1 MRILFDG
8 RVFQFQKAGG
18 INRYF
23 AEIIAGLP
31 DAWQPVVTGAYDYGE
46 NIPRHRNLA
55 TLNPPRFRP
64 GRFQEPYYRKWWRPG
79 IIKTVNLLHPTYYDL
94 TSGFNL
100 ADFSC
105 PMVTTVYD
113 MIYALFPKQTEGAD
127 FVIKAQRES
136 VLRANRV
143 ICISKSTEKDLLEL
157 IPEAAGKTTV
167 IYLGASFP
175 SSNDVEETNLFEKP
189 RFIFVGG
196 RGGYKNFLFLLR
208 AFAKAASVV
217 KTIQLEVAGA
227 PLTSEERWQ
236 MHFLGI
242 TDRVHCTVFP
252 DEQTLQALYHKSVA
266 LLYPS
271 RYEGFGIPPLEA
283 MSCGTVS
290 VTANVTSLPEVVAD
304 GGIMLDPTEEDVWA
318 DCIIKLA
325 VPFSGRDK
333 ILERG
338 RNRVKQF
345 TWEDCVRRHLEVYK
359 GLGRD

>member
-23 AEIIAGLP
+23 AEIITGLP
-31 DAWQPVVTGAYDYGE
+31 AEWQPVVTGAHDYGE
-46 NIPRHRNLA
+46 NVPRHRNLT

-64 GRFQEPYYRKWWRPG
+64 GRFQEPYYRKWWRPK
-79 IIKTVNLLHPTYYDL
+79 IARSVNLLHPTYYDL
-94 TSGFNL
+94 TSGFKL

-105 PMVTTVYD
+105 PMVATVYD
-113 MIYALFPKQTEGAD
+113 MIYARFPRQTEGE
-127 FVIKAQRES
+127 FIIKAQRES
-136 VLRANRV
+136 VLRADRV
-143 ICISKSTEKDLLEL
+143 VCISKSTERDLLEF

-167 IYLGASFP
+167 IYLGSSFP
-175 SSNDVEETNLFEKP
+175 SSNDVEDPKLFEKP

-217 KTIQLEVAGA
+217 NTIQLHVVGPEFN
-227 PLTSEERWQ
+227 TEERWQ
-236 MHFLGI
+236 MYYMGI
-242 TDRVHCTVFP
+242 TDKVSSTVYP
-252 DEQTLQALYHKSVA
+252 NESVLQDLYRRSVA

-283 MSCGTVS
+283 MSCGTIP
-290 VTANVTSLPEVVAD
+290 VTANTTSLPEVVGD
-304 GGIMLDPTEEDVWA
+304 GGIMLDPTDEDAWA

-325 VPFSGRDK
+325 TPFPERDK
-333 ILERG
+333 MLSLARE
-338 RNRVKQF
+338 RVKQF
-345 TWEDCVRRHLEVYK
+345 TWTECVRRHLAIYK
-359 GLGRD
+359 ELA